1 PQAQKRDIVPPLHG
15 HDLPR
20 EGHMAIHIGRR
31 KFLATLG
38 GAATAWPLVA
48 RAQQPAMPVIG
59 YLHSLESSERHGLS
73 AFGDLKYPADFR
85 QLDYVSANAPKGGLF
100 SHV

>member
-1 PQAQKRDIVPPLHG
+1 VKRRDFIAL
-15 HDLPR
+15 LS
-20 EGHMAIHIGRR
+20 
-31 KFLATLG
+31 
-38 GAATAWPLVA
+38 GAAVAWPLAA

-100 SHV
+100 SHVGPTVIFNQNPLAFNSLNAVDDQGSQ